1 MINEWRIIV
10 EKPQRRRQL
19 ERYRRR
25 WNSSI
30 EIGLKGID
38 YEAVDWI

>member
-1 MINEWRIIV
+1 MRNEWKIIV
-10 EKPQRRRQL
+10 EKPRRRRQV
-19 ERYRRR
+19 ERYRNR

-38 YEAVDWI
+38 FEGVDWI